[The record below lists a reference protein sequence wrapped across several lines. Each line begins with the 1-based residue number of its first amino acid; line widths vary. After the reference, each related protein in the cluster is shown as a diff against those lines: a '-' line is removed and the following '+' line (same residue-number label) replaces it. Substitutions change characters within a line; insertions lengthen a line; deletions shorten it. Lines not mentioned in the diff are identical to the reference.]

1 MKKRVKL
8 YRAQEGMQVQ
18 DPQQLQ
24 QALIAQIQSDMQQ
37 GVAKEQTVM
46 SIYNTYS
53 EMFNN
58 PIEVKQFVDSVYE
71 TVLQQQDDV
80 QAQMQGQADADAASA
95 FQDQIASQSELEE
108 ADEMAMAQ
116 MGMQVGN
123 PSYFTGIDA
132 FVPPNYVDMMSNP
145 AFAYGGQKSK
155 YVKDKL
161 ALVKKQMGGQDE
173 TQSTGVDQIGEDQRK
188 KSLQGFINTVKN
200 TSAMA
205 NAKKQAEQEYDQ
217 MMAQMGGEE
226 RDFTAYTH
234 GEDDIFHDQM
244 NYLVEAQYGGMTSK
258 QQRQLQKSMSRIP
271 FGAIPTTPVEKID
284 VRKTGMF
291 GRPKEYSIEFASP
304 LQAIGAPGA
313 AAAYGYGITQATAR
327 KTEGKKGTVQIA
339 TTPAQNKQEVA
350 KAEEQSGATTS
361 TGSTTG
367 GGGTG
372 STGGGNTG
380 GGEDNTIV
388 ETPTPKQGSYFQY
401 IPGRPYA
408 YVEGSNG
415 NWLYK
420 GENGNKWQTVTNEDA
435 LAILNTGQSKSG
447 QLVTLPGKEGYYY
460 RRRNDGSYVKFK
472 GDPSKHYE
480 GKAPIKSGD
489 KPMII
494 KPGDKNF
501 DYLEENAK
509 WMLKPYIPKV
519 ATKEGQGRAVKD
531 LTSRMY
537 PNTPI
542 PKLTKEDKINNVLDP
557 TKFGSSEEWDVYEQL
572 PWYEKMFAD
581 RPGTVNDVT
590 MPGYAQLGEDYGLMP
605 THFITTLPGAAMN
618 LIEGTGTNPN
628 LLNAGQRMLN
638 PGQGMLNQGQG
649 MLNAGQKMLNPG
661 QPLLN
666 PPAGTQFRLFAV
678 GGNVMNPQSDM
689 FGKLQEFVYGGGDDP
704 SVPYINQA
712 DVNYTNSK
720 DTSDAYFQDGGE
732 EQFDFTVSNTD
743 KAINQVNPLY
753 QSDARTLDVLKG
765 MDQAQ
770 QKQQQFNPYSQF
782 GYNPMMGYPGAAMFN
797 NGSMAPW
804 YAGSWNQVQ
813 RGPYTKSGQT
823 FNPAGYG
830 TTGAISK
837 IDVTKSNWRGAP
849 KKYSITYSNPNQ
861 LAPRGT
867 GTTSA
872 TGTAKSPQ
880 ESMTKEPKFS
890 NTEGLGFGAASA
902 IRRGERQNAR
912 QLARGEKEFGTAE
925 QQAQAY
931 ERANPMQRI
940 ATRPQLSSISPRP
953 LQSQT
958 LTPRPAAQPKSSFDQ
973 KGFIEKE
980 YGDIYPEIKDYYDM
994 NAVDATPEAA
1004 SERVEAALARRNEAL
1019 GFIDPSRLT
1028 NENFVKGM
1036 GDPNGSYININ
1047 KGWDVDYM
1055 RGMEGPM
1062 SKAQKAANEAG
1073 MQRNPMMLAY
1083 GGNIQYQTGN
1093 EVVTPIDQDERFEP
1107 LPTKSA
1113 QTVGNELMMQS
1124 RKNIQDQANFL
1135 PEEYTVDYKVKNAFN
1150 VNYPMAMNAANAI
1163 GNIGAS
1169 FLENR
1174 GNEYQGAL
1182 TQEELTGTDARKFA
1196 GNFSEYGEFRPDRQ
1210 GNKSNSAFSK
1220 YGGATEGDELYM
1232 TEEEIERFLAEGGE
1246 LEYL

>member
-108 ADEMAMAQ
+108 ADEMTMAQ

-388 ETPTPKQGSYFQY
+388 ETPKPKQGSYFQY

-420 GENGNKWQTVTNEDA
+420 KEDGDKWQTVTNEDA

-447 QLVTLPGKEGYYY
+447 QLVTLPGKDGYYY

-519 ATKEGQGRAVKD
+519 ATKEGQGPAVKD

-537 PNTPI
+537 PNTPV
-542 PKLTKEDKINNVLDP
+542 PKLTEEDKRRLMLENI
-557 TKFGSSEEWDVYEQL
+557 F
-572 PWYEKMFAD
+572 
-581 RPGTVNDVT
+581 
-590 MPGYAQLGEDYGLMP
+590 GEDGRPEAIGVPGFVDAAEYGLFP
-605 THFITTLPGAAMN
+605 THFVNYLPSAAGLLGEGATA
-618 LIEGTGTNPN
+618 GQN
-628 LLNAGQRMLN
+628 LLNTGQRMLN
-638 PGQGMLNQGQG
+638 PGQRMLNQGQG
-649 MLNAGQKMLNPG
+649 MLNPG

-678 GGNVMNPQSDM
+678 GGNVMNPQPDM
-689 FGKLQEFVYGGGDDP
+689 FGRLQEFVYGGGDDP

-732 EQFDFTVSNTD
+732 EQFEFTVSNTD

-867 GTTSA
+867 GTTSV

-931 ERANPMQRI
+931 ERANPMQRMQTAPLNQMRIDPKTMPTMQTNPLSQMRVNPTTPNQGLAGFFNKI
-940 ATRPQLSSISPRP
+940 ATPGFKD
-953 LQSQT
+953 LQGMRINPT
-958 LTPRPAAQPKSSFDQ
+958 VTGGLRGAQ
-973 KGFIEKE
+973 
-980 YGDIYPEIKDYYDM
+980 
-994 NAVDATPEAA
+994 
-1004 SERVEAALARRNEAL
+1004 
-1019 GFIDPSRLT
+1019 
-1028 NENFVKGM
+1028 
-1036 GDPNGSYININ
+1036 
-1047 KGWDVDYM
+1047 
-1055 RGMEGPM
+1055 
-1062 SKAQKAANEAG
+1062 
-1073 MQRNPMMLAY
+1073 Y
-1083 GGNIQYQTGN
+1083 GGMMNYQEGN
-1093 EVVTPIDQDERFEP
+1093 QVGSPIDQDERFEP